1 MKKSYLLLG
10 LLVGL
15 LLPAMTACSSDDDS
29 AKNILNP
36 GDNVYFQYIEAD
48 VPYSPIEISEMP
60 QWLQDRVSNPIIG
73 ANRVTVYSG
82 SLDGIDYYNMEPEN
96 WAESY
101 YNPVFRDKEGNIID
115 KDQETSPIYSITN
128 WTCIY
133 YVEL

>member
-1 MKKSYLLLG
+1 MKKNYFLLV
-10 LLVGL
+10 LLVGTFL
-15 LLPAMTACSSDDDS
+15 LAMMACSNEDER
-29 AKNILNP
+29 KWTIKR
-36 GDNVYFQYIEAD
+36 GDLVYFQFTRTD
-48 VPYSPIEISEMP
+48 VPYSPMNLSEMP
-60 QWLQDRVSNPIIG
+60 SWLQDRVSNPIIG
-73 ANRVTVYSG
+73 ANRVMVYSG
-82 SLDGIDYYNMEPEN
+82 SLDGMVYYNMEPEN

>member
-1 MKKSYLLLG
+1 MKKSYLLLV
-10 LLVGL
+10 LLVGTFL
-15 LLPAMTACSSDDDS
+15 LAMMACSNEDEW
-29 AKNILNP
+29 KWTIKR
-36 GDNVYFQYIEAD
+36 GDLVYFQFTRTD
-48 VPYSPIEISEMP
+48 VPYSPMNLSEMP
-60 QWLQDRVSNPIIG
+60 SWLQDRVSNPIIG
-73 ANRVTVYSG
+73 ANRVMVYSG
-82 SLDGIDYYNMEPEN
+82 SLDGMVYYNMEPEN

>member
-1 MKKSYLLLG
+1 MKKNYFLLV
-10 LLVGL
+10 LLVGTFL
-15 LLPAMTACSSDDDS
+15 LAMMACSNEDEW
-29 AKNILNP
+29 KWTIKR
-36 GDNVYFQYIEAD
+36 GDLVYFQFTRTD
-48 VPYSPIEISEMP
+48 VPYSPMNLSEMP
-60 QWLQDRVSNPIIG
+60 SWLQDRVSNPIIG
-73 ANRVTVYSG
+73 ANRVMVYSG
-82 SLDGIDYYNMEPEN
+82 SLDGMVYYNMEPEN